1 MPGVCCRL
9 HLAVFCALYCL
20 RLCNHIIL
28 ALNTCT
34 TCYVVHVGLSVVH
47 MRNVFVLSSILLGPL
62 DCKCAAVHLKK
73 VEKKTHQEDIT
84 GAITMTASD
93 QLQMTDYV
101 LKYYEDSDVEDT

>member
-1 MPGVCCRL
+1 MLCRACWAFCCA
-9 HLAVFCALYCL
+9 HE
-20 RLCNHIIL
+20 
-28 ALNTCT
+28 
-34 TCYVVHVGLSVVH
+34 S
-47 MRNVFVLSSILLGPL
+47 VFVLSSTLLRPL
-62 DCKCAAVHLKK
+62 DCKCAAVQLKK

>member
-1 MPGVCCRL
+1 MPHMLGFCCA
-9 HLAVFCALYCL
+9 HKTFV
-20 RLCNHIIL
+20 
-28 ALNTCT
+28 
-34 TCYVVHVGLSVVH
+34 
-47 MRNVFVLSSILLGPL
+47 VLSFTLLGSL
-62 DCKCAAVHLKK
+62 GCKCDAVLLKK

>member
-1 MPGVCCRL
+1 ML
-9 HLAVFCALYCL
+9 
-20 RLCNHIIL
+20 
-28 ALNTCT
+28 
-34 TCYVVHVGLSVVH
+34 
-47 MRNVFVLSSILLGPL
+47 
-62 DCKCAAVHLKK
+62 LKK